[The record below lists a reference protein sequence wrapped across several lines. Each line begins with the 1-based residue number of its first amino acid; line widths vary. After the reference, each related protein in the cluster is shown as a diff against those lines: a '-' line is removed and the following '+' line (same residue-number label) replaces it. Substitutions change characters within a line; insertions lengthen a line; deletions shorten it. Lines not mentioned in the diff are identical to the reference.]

1 MGPGPTCDLELK
13 DHLCPGFFGSFLKS
27 STFGF
32 KNGRAKMTMNAEEEI
47 SKKNSGYL
55 ARARARAR
63 ARTAPSP
70 GGGRLRHLS
79 TKRFKNVFGGA
90 AAIFDFQNFFT
101 RACILGFLRF
111 YCL

>member
-13 DHLCPGFFGSFLKS
+13 DHLCPGFLGSFLKS

-63 ARTAPSP
+63 ARAHGAFPRGWAPTA
-70 GGGRLRHLS
+70 LVH
-79 TKRFKNVFGGA
+79 KEV
-90 AAIFDFQNFFT
+90 
-101 RACILGFLRF
+101 
-111 YCL
+111 